1 MNSQEL
7 SALQEAYNQVYE
19 LDEVSSADYTALAK
33 TKKPRSKESIQ
44 ARYHAKR
51 LSKPE
56 PETGKKSSRPSSPLR
71 SKMTQDTRDAGR
83 LAAEYGS
90 YDEPGYDSSSKG
102 SLPKGKKLERQKKTG
117 VSESFDLYDIILS
130 HLLDEGYADTEQAA
144 EAIMVNMS
152 EDWRES
158 IIEEVAQPNEISQGL
173 VNAGVGKRR
182 KQWKR
187 EMGRSDWSP
196 TPQLARVNAKGKK
209 LNDTMSSREAR
220 IGKPQ
225 PRVDTY

>member
-7 SALQEAYNQVYE
+7 RALQEAYNQVYE

-56 PETGKKSSRPSSPLR
+56 PETGRKSSRPSSPLR

-102 SLPKGKKLERQKKTG
+102 SLPKGKKLERQRKTG

-158 IIEEVAQPNEISQGL
+158 IMEANKYEGEIGATKKQKQNLRRDRDFGGVLHPDDYKSQGEP
-173 VNAGVGKRR
+173 VRQSAHRARR
-182 KQWKR
+182 
-187 EMGRSDWSP
+187 G
-196 TPQLARVNAKGKK
+196 NKG
-209 LNDTMSSREAR
+209 
-220 IGKPQ
+220 
-225 PRVDTY
+225 